1 MSMAISLFA
10 CDNGQQEETTQT
22 EAPTETE
29 KLTVAPTDEP
39 TASETDEPTDTS
51 SEQPTQ
57 TPTVTDTAAPTET
70 QTAYPT
76 EQQTQVPTTTPTEQ
90 PTEEPTAPPTQVPTQ
105 QPTETPTEVP
115 TETPTPQ
122 PTEVPT
128 EVPTETPT
136 QQPTEVPTEF
146 DPDLIVYEP
155 GADIDS
161 AGHKLEE
168 DAFALTDRTFD
179 RTLAVEKTAEEIKAM
194 LADKTSMT
202 EGAVYIVKEPI
213 ILDSNTKY
221 YGNFAAI
228 IAEGGIVI
236 KDVEE
241 IVVKEL
247 IVKGEVKI
255 ENSTGITFF
264 RLNIKGGETGLYID
278 DKSSDI
284 ALKNC
289 MIYGTE
295 TALKTDADLVSVYCG
310 YFCGNK
316 GIVSTGDNLAVQ
328 DTKIEAVTC
337 GIHSTGEGTII
348 RNNGITLASD
358 GIGVELVKGT
368 TNALVA
374 LNVIEDAQ
382 VSVKVTE
389 GLNCVVL
396 LNSAISVV
404 GENNV
409 NLYVV
414 ENKLGG
420 AIVLNNNKYLLCDG
434 NTFSKDGKAHPI
446 TNNENTEFNGNNLH
460 DTNARLEY
468 GADEDLLPHTNKDLF
483 LEFTREDGKV
493 IMERH
498 GKVRDVSLTKS
509 YTFNNYVRTM
519 GRKSNIVI
527 VPPGAYS
534 VSDQLNIDSSHS
546 NTAFYAY
553 GVYQEK
559 DSLETVLWISNC
571 SNVTVKG
578 LTVGYTH
585 QSSGQVYVLDKIRK
599 GGKMYLQVVTNAGYI
614 NDFGTSDPGVFSTG
628 FCDAFA
634 EDAVTPWLSGM
645 SYKFDGKNDDGTML
659 FQFTGTTQQFGTI
672 GIGDVFACRLAGDNS
687 RSVHVAGSNNKL
699 KDFVLY
705 GYSAALAI
713 VSSERGTVNCGI
725 ERLHNTVHSAPV
737 IEKETYEWYKSLE
750 EQYGADL
757 EVYIDDLGRYR
768 GGLPRVGSVD
778 ATHITHA
785 QQGFSATSCL
795 FESMCDDGSNQRGG
809 SSRLAGYKISEDGKT
824 ATLYFKGTLSETY
837 WGIHKRDHYTET
849 TPTNTTAPE
858 AGDRILVYASNG
870 HIAFEGTALSD
881 AKKVTEYPGFHVA
894 HIDENG
900 DCICDD
906 ETCKAHVHCDVGTMQ
921 APNRDGKCDK
931 CGDKVYID
939 MNRNM
944 VCEIWAEDGEPYS
957 SDKTYKALTD
967 ENGDGYNDSDN
978 VPIIWDE
985 TQNEVFTPTTG
996 TLNYYVY
1003 YKDGS
1008 GAHLIKYTTY
1018 IQEVEVDASLLDVSA
1033 FEGYDFTDN
1042 DYHMGQKILFDN
1054 LSMNSAGFVF
1064 DNVLIQ
1070 NTRSRGI
1077 LVKTVDAT
1085 IKNCTFRDHGMT
1097 AVLLSVET
1105 TWGESTVPQNI
1116 LIQSCLFDNTGC
1128 LEGKEANMTQA
1139 PIAIQGL
1146 GNLSNSVELTKET
1159 LPCKNVQIIGNKFI
1173 NTNNNYCITMSAAQN
1188 ITIRDNVFTARPE
1201 DTARKFG
1208 RAIYI
1213 NGCMGIN
1220 ISGNHYESEFFKDDI
1235 TEAIIGWNYNE
1246 LGGTDVVTK
1255 NENGETVYLLPEEKG
1270 PMS

>member
-1 MSMAISLFA
+1 MLISSLTALAA
-10 CDNGQQEETTQT
+10 CDNGNQEETTANETQS
-22 EAPTETE
+22 ETE
-29 KLTVAPTDEP
+29 KPTEQSTTAPTDEPSVAPTSEPTQAPTSEPTQAPTDEP
-39 TASETDEPTDTS
+39 TQTPTDEPTQAPTDEPTQAPTD
-51 SEQPTQ
+51 EPTQ
-57 TPTVTDTAAPTET
+57 TPTEEPTQAPTDEPT
-70 QTAYPT
+70 QT
-76 EQQTQVPTTTPTEQ
+76 
-90 PTEEPTAPPTQVPTQ
+90 PTEEPTQTPTEEPTQAPTSEPTQ
-105 QPTETPTEVP
+105 APTSEPTETPTEDPV
-115 TETPTPQ
+115 TDEIYENGDTLKGAGYQ
-122 PTEVPT
+122 WDEEVFAQN
-128 EVPTETPT
+128 EHNIDESKAVDISAAE
-136 QQPTEVPTEF
+136 
-146 DPDLIVYEP
+146 LIAILKNKESEQLKEGDVYRV
-155 GADIDS
+155 
-161 AGHKLEE
+161 
-168 DAFALTDRTFD
+168 T
-179 RTLAVEKTAEEIKAM
+179 
-194 LADKTSMT
+194 
-202 EGAVYIVKEPI
+202 EPI
-213 ILDSNTKY
+213 VLESNTKY
-221 YGNFAAI
+221 YGNLAGL

-264 RLNIKGGETGLYID
+264 RLDIKGGETGLYID

-374 LNVIEDAQ
+374 LNVIENAQ

-546 NTAFYAY
+546 NTTFYAY

-559 DSLETVLWISNC
+559 DSLEILLWISGC

-614 NDFGTSDPGVFSTG
+614 NDFGASDPGVFSTG

-645 SYKFDGKNDDGTML
+645 SYKYVEKYDDGTML

-672 GIGDVFACRLAGDNS
+672 GVGDVFACRLAGDNS
-687 RSVHVAGSNNKL
+687 RSVNVAGSNNKL

-713 VSSERGTVNCGI
+713 VSSGRGTVNCGI

-849 TPTNTTAPE
+849 TPTNTTVPK

-881 AKKVTEYPGFHVA
+881 AKKVTEYPGCHVA
-894 HIDENG
+894 HIDVNG

-921 APNRDGKCDK
+921 APNRDGVCDK
-931 CGDKVYID
+931 CGTKVYID

-944 VCEIWAEDGEPYS
+944 QCDIWSAAPIADED
-957 SDKTYKALTD
+957 
-967 ENGDGYNDSDN
+967 GDGYNDSDN

-985 TQNEVFTPTTG
+985 TQNEVFTSTTG

-1042 DYHMGQKILFDN
+1042 DYHMNQKILFDN

-1128 LEGKEANMTQA
+1128 LEGKETNMTLA

-1146 GNLSNSVELTKET
+1146 GDLSNSVEITKET

-1201 DTARKFG
+1201 DTDRKFG

-1235 TEAIIGWNYNE
+1235 TEAVIGWNYKE
-1246 LGGTDVVTK
+1246 LSGTDVVTK